1 MHKNGLDGMKFII
14 LYVLKSRM
22 KFENRC
28 RVTVFLMTVL
38 SFYGSLSRKIQKMA
52 ELSSSV
58 SSDTLGTL
66 SIPEEIETNVIIPPV
81 EEPLTAVPN
90 PPATSPSSYLG
101 NTNLFMDNKD
111 FFMLLQD
118 RGELNIDKVTNR
130 PFLRKPRKRH
140 YDKNTDRLYKDIY
153 VIGFTLYNLYKKFL
167 DVFVKFG
174 QPVLYA
180 TR

>member
-1 MHKNGLDGMKFII
+1 
-14 LYVLKSRM
+14 
-22 KFENRC
+22 
-28 RVTVFLMTVL
+28 
-38 SFYGSLSRKIQKMA
+38 MA

-153 VIGFTLYNLYKKFL
+153 VIGFTY
-167 DVFVKFG
+167 V
-174 QPVLYA
+174 
-180 TR
+180 